1 MAKVQVVNQKGE
13 KVKDLTLKDS
23 VWNIEVN
30 EAVMHDA
37 IILAQ
42 ASLRQGTAST
52 KTRSEVS
59 GGGRKPYKQKGT
71 GNARQG
77 STRSP
82 QWPGGGIVFGPKP
95 RNYDKKQNKKER
107 RLALKSALTSKFK
120 DKELIVVDTLNMDT
134 NKTKSFNEML
144 KNFKV
149 TGKAVVVYADD
160 NENLFLASRNN
171 QNVAVLSYDEINVLD
186 LVASNYL
193 VIDESSVN
201 KIEEKSETLKLQNVY
216 VFKVNKKANKT
227 QIKNEIEKRFGVKVL
242 NVNTLNAVQKK
253 RRVGRYTG
261 LAAAYKKAYVKLAEG
276 SSIEY

>member
-1 MAKVQVVNQKGE
+1 MAKTQVLNQKGE

-37 IILAQ
+37 IVLAQ

-120 DKELIVVDTLNMDT
+120 DKELVVVENLNMET
-134 NKTKSFNEML
+134 NKTKNFNEML
-144 KNFKV
+144 KNLKIE
-149 TGKAVVVYADD
+149 GKALVVYSED

-171 QNVAVLSYDEINVLD
+171 QNVAVLSFDEINVLD
-186 LVASNYL
+186 LVATNYL
-193 VIDESSVN
+193 LIDESSVK
-201 KIEEKSETLKLQNVY
+201 KIEE
-216 VFKVNKKANKT
+216 
-227 QIKNEIEKRFGVKVL
+227 VL
-242 NVNTLNAVQKK
+242 N
-253 RRVGRYTG
+253 
-261 LAAAYKKAYVKLAEG
+261 
-276 SSIEY
+276 

>member
-1 MAKVQVVNQKGE
+1 MAKTQVLNQKGE

-23 VWNIEVN
+23 VWNVEVN

-37 IILAQ
+37 IVLAQ

-120 DKELIVVDTLNMDT
+120 DKELVVVESLNMET
-134 NKTKSFNEML
+134 NKTKNFNEML
-144 KNFKV
+144 KNLKIE
-149 TGKAVVVYADD
+149 GKALVVYSED

-171 QNVAVLSYDEINVLD
+171 QNVAVLSFDEINVLD
-186 LVASNYL
+186 LVATNYL
-193 VIDESSVN
+193 LIDESSVK
-201 KIEEKSETLKLQNVY
+201 KIEE
-216 VFKVNKKANKT
+216 
-227 QIKNEIEKRFGVKVL
+227 VL
-242 NVNTLNAVQKK
+242 N
-253 RRVGRYTG
+253 
-261 LAAAYKKAYVKLAEG
+261 
-276 SSIEY
+276 

>member
-1 MAKVQVVNQKGE
+1 MAKTQVLSLKGE

-30 EAVMHDA
+30 EPVMHDA
-37 IILAQ
+37 IVLAQ

-95 RNYDKKQNKKER
+95 RKYDKKQNRKER
-107 RLALKSALTSKFK
+107 RLALKSALSAKFQ
-120 DKELIVVDTLNMDT
+120 DKELIVVENYNLDS
-134 NKTKSFNEML
+134 NKTKAFNEVLGNL
-144 KNFKV
+144 KVN
-149 TGKAVVVYADD
+149 GKAVVVYSDD

-171 QNVAVLSYDEINVLD
+171 NKVAVLATNEINVLD
-186 LVASNYL
+186 IVAADYL
-193 VIDESSVN
+193 VVDESSVK
-201 KIEEKSETLKLQNVY
+201 KIEE
-216 VFKVNKKANKT
+216 
-227 QIKNEIEKRFGVKVL
+227 VL
-242 NVNTLNAVQKK
+242 N
-253 RRVGRYTG
+253 
-261 LAAAYKKAYVKLAEG
+261 
-276 SSIEY
+276 